1 MVRKTHVRTEMLS
14 GLMRERKMSDTLL
27 SSALNMDRTTVFR
40 ARSGKPVGQQFIA
53 GLLAVFPQKRF
64 EDLFSVHEVLRK
76 QNKTAVSRGRTQND
90 D

>member
-1 MVRKTHVRTEMLS
+1 MRKTHVRTELLS
-14 GLMRERKMSDTLL
+14 ALMRERKMNDTLL

-40 ARSGKPVGQQFIA
+40 ARSGKPVGEQFIA

-64 EDLFSVHEVLRK
+64 EDLFYVHEVLRK
-76 QNKTAVSRGRTQND
+76 RNNAAMEGGRKQND